1 MAPGWSDPDAPA
13 RARVA
18 VRGLVQGV
26 GFRPFIHRLAGSLSL
41 TGWVRNDPS
50 GAQVEVEGRRAAVED
65 FLARLGAEPPSPCR
79 ILHVETV
86 WLSPRGPGGFQILP
100 SVTDGVSTALILPD
114 LAMCAD
120 CRRELHD
127 PADRRHRYPFINCT
141 QCGPRYSIIRSLPY
155 DRARTS
161 MSGFALCPDCRREY
175 EDPAD
180 RRFHAEPIACPRCG
194 PRLALRDPHGKTLD
208 EGESALRSA
217 VEALRDGRILAL
229 KGLGGFQ
236 LLVRADLDSPV
247 ARLRRRKR
255 REAKPLA
262 VMCRSIETVRLYGE
276 VSTDEERLLASSAA
290 PIVLLSRRSP
300 ALASLAASVA
310 PENPWLGVMLPYTPL
325 HHLLLTEL
333 DLPLVAT
340 SGNLS
345 DEPLCIDECEA
356 LQRLAG
362 VADLFLVHD
371 RPIVRPVDDS
381 VARVLLGTTQVLRR
395 ARGYAPLPTPLP
407 SGGGRSGSGPI
418 LAVGAHLKNTLA
430 MARDGEVFL
439 SQHLG
444 DLETA
449 RAAEVFEQTLESLP
463 RLLDIVP
470 ESIAMDLHPDY
481 LTTQRAATL
490 PGRHFAIPHHEAHA
504 WACLADNELP
514 LPALALCWDGA
525 GLGPDGTIWGGE
537 FLELTARDC
546 RRRAWVRPFPIPG
559 GDRAARDPRRSA
571 LGLLHAARLLE
582 NPAGLG
588 YLAEVFTGIEASV
601 LRTLLA
607 SAHHAPRTSSLG
619 RLFDALASLLRLTH
633 ASRYEGEA
641 AQRLEWA
648 AWRAWQRGE
657 PSPIDPLGALVL
669 AERDPGLEVDWQ
681 PFLESLLDRDPGLPS
696 DGWALAWHRALAGMA
711 AAVARRLLPE
721 RVLLTGGC
729 FQNRLLTELTVAA
742 LRADGFNV
750 YWHQRIPP
758 NDGGIALGQAAAV
771 SVRTARPDPRV

>member
-1 MAPGWSDPDAPA
+1 MIAPGLPDPDALA
-13 RARVA
+13 RARLA

-26 GFRPFIHRLAGSLSL
+26 GFRPFVHRLAGSLDL
-41 TGWVRNDPS
+41 AGWVRNDPS
-50 GAQVEVEGRRAAVED
+50 GAQIEVEGRRAAIGE
-65 FLARLGAEPPSPCR
+65 FLARLTAEPPSACR
-79 ILHVETV
+79 ILHLETV
-86 WLSPRGPGGFQILP
+86 WLAPRGPSGFQILP
-100 SVTDGVSTALILPD
+100 SATDGASGALILPD

-120 CRRELHD
+120 CQRELHD

-141 QCGPRYSIIRSLPY
+141 QCGPRYSILRALPY
-155 DRARTS
+155 DRARTT
-161 MSGFALCPDCRREY
+161 MRGFALCPDCRRDY
-175 EDPAD
+175 EDPAN

-194 PRLALRDPHGKTLD
+194 PQLALWDPQGKTLD
-208 EGESALRSA
+208 QGDAALRSA
-217 VEALRDGRILAL
+217 VEALREGRIVAL

-247 ARLRRRKR
+247 TELRRRKR

-262 VMCRSIETVRLYGE
+262 VMCRSIDRVRLFCE
-276 VSTDEERLLASSAA
+276 VSTDEERLLTSSAA
-290 PIVLLSRRSP
+290 PIVLLSRRNP
-300 ALASLAASVA
+300 ETASLAASVA
-310 PENPWLGVMLPYTPL
+310 PDNPWLGVMLPYTPL
-325 HHLLLTEL
+325 HDLLLTAL

-345 DEPLCIDECEA
+345 DEPLCIDEREA
-356 LQRLAG
+356 LQRLGG

-407 SGGGRSGSGPI
+407 SIAGRSGPV

-430 MARDGEVFL
+430 IARDGEVFL

-449 RAAEVFEQTLESLP
+449 RAAEVFDQTLENLP
-463 RLLDIVP
+463 RLLDVVP

-481 LTTQRAATL
+481 LATQRAGVL

-514 LPALALCWDGA
+514 LPALALSWDGT

-537 FLELTARDC
+537 FLELTASDC
-546 RRRAWVRPFPIPG
+546 RRRAWMRPFHLPG

-571 LGLLHAARLLE
+571 LGLLHAAGLLE
-582 NPAGLG
+582 SPAGSR
-588 YLAEVFTGIEASV
+588 YLADVFTGTERSV
-601 LRTLLA
+601 LRTLL
-607 SAHHAPRTSSLG
+607 SAGHQAPRTSSLG
-619 RLFDALASLLRLTH
+619 RLFDALASLLRVTH

-641 AQRLEWA
+641 AQRLEWV
-648 AWRAWQRGE
+648 AWRAWRRGE
-657 PSPIDPLGALVL
+657 PPAIDPHGALAL
-669 AERDPGLEVDWQ
+669 TERDPGLELDWQ
-681 PFLESLLDRDPGLPS
+681 PFLASLLDRDPHLPP
-696 DGWALAWHRALAGMA
+696 GRWALAWHHALAEVA
-711 AAVARRLLPE
+711 VAVARRLRPE

-742 LRADGFNV
+742 LRTGGFNV

-758 NDGGIALGQAAAV
+758 NDGGLALGQAAAV
-771 SVRTARPDPRV
+771 VVRTTRLDHGA